1 MSVNNRLTGVCVGS
15 GCTVH
20 HEEAV
25 TSDQI
30 TAKVRQDGQDAL
42 SRHTRRSITVRTG

>member
-25 TSDQI
+25 IRSDHRESK
-30 TAKVRQDGQDAL
+30 A
-42 SRHTRRSITVRTG
+42 RRAGCTVEIHET